1 MGSHRIVYTA
11 TAQRLI
17 KKLPLSV
24 RNSLPKKLETL
35 AANPD
40 LGKNLRGDLF
50 PYQSAPVAGRYRVIF
65 RVDPSFKIDDEMI
78 PALIVFY
85 VGIRQEGSV
94 ADVYEKFRKL
104 LEE

>member
-1 MGSHRIVYTA
+1 MGSYRIVYTA

-17 KKLPLSV
+17 KKLPLFV

-65 RVDPSFKIDDEMI
+65 RVDPALKIDDEII
-78 PALIVFY
+78 PALIFFY